1 MKSLLLFTPLLLFPT
16 FVLSACKAFENTVDL
31 ETKSLQKQV
40 STVINCTREN
50 SKQDDKGRRYC
61 DVDVYKMGI
70 EVKTFTDKKLSETLP
85 VFELVRDKS
94 CKTSGLCDFNETVII
109 PFTLNETNSRV
120 PENSTGYFAF
130 TPEWKC
136 LEGAIKDCK
145 GDDENREGL
154 RVRVCGYRLL
164 TRGKNTTD
172 PIDDVYAGNT
182 TFVRATTEEV
192 EELGDERPW
201 PSYEDAIKDKQEEEE
216 SGAMRSAS
224 MYTVVGHLLWLLFT
238 VLFLSL

>member
-16 FVLSACKAFENTVDL
+16 FVLSACKAFKNTVSL
-31 ETKSLQKQV
+31 EKYPPQKQV
-40 STVINCTREN
+40 SRAINCTREN
-50 SKQDDKGRRYC
+50 SKQDDTGRRYC

-70 EVKTFTDKKLSETLP
+70 EVKTTTDFKLSEPLP
-85 VFELVRDKS
+85 VFELAREKS
-94 CKTSGLCDFNETVII
+94 CNKSVLCDFNETVII

-136 LEGAIKDCK
+136 VKGVIKDCK
-145 GDDENREGL
+145 GDDERREGL

-172 PIDDVYAGNT
+172 PSGYVYAGNT
-182 TFVRATTEEV
+182 TFVRVTTEEA

-201 PSYEDAIKDKQEEEE
+201 PSYEDAIKNKEEGEE
-216 SGAMRSAS
+216 SGAMRNAS
-224 MYTVVGHLLWLLFT
+224 MHTVVCHLLWSLFT
-238 VLFLSL
+238 VLFLLL